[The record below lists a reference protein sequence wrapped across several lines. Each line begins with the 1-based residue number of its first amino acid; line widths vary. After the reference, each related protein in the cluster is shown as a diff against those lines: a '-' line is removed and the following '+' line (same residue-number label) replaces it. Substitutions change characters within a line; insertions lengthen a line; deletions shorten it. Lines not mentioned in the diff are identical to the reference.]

1 MHDACLTI
9 PYWKVWPTVKR
20 SSERGGHTDGTN
32 RDRAISD
39 HISDAVLQKVI
50 ATSRVYRGW
59 RTFPRAHLILLC
71 VLTSALVLRLHSQLV
86 VGHLQLPS
94 QPQRYPDGA
103 EGHEPLDRLEI
114 LSQPRMTNSQK
125 GPRCALLI
133 TTHTL
138 LE

>member
-1 MHDACLTI
+1 MHDACLTM
-9 PYWKVWPTVKR
+9 PYWKVWPTVK

-39 HISDAVLQKVI
+39 HIGDAALQKVI

-59 RTFPRAHLILLC
+59 RAFPRVHLILLC
-71 VLTSALVLRLHSQLV
+71 ELTSALVLRLHSQLAV
-86 VGHLQLPS
+86 RRLQLPS
-94 QPQRYPDGA
+94 QPRRYPDGA
-103 EGHEPLDRLEI
+103 GGHEPLDRLEI
-114 LSQPRMTNSQK
+114 LSQPRMTNSHK

-133 TTHTL
+133 TTLTL